1 MTLRSIKLTVSK
13 LAAVAALAVAGFATP
28 ASAAI
33 TSGVKVQSIEQTA
46 AGNVFV
52 HFDANMSGGTCS
64 NRDVLYINGTTTAG
78 RNLLSSVT
86 AALIGNKTVNVNF
99 SSASCVSNT
108 HTMSWIHLIK

>member
-1 MTLRSIKLTVSK
+1 MTIRSIKLTVSK
-13 LAAVAALAVAGFATP
+13 LSAVAAIAVASFAMP

-33 TSGVKVQSIEQTA
+33 TSGIKVRSIEQTVS
-46 AGNVFV
+46 GSVYV

-64 NRDVLYINGTTTAG
+64 NRDALYIDGSTTAG
-78 RNLLSSVT
+78 KNLISTVT

-99 SSASCVSNT
+99 NTTPCFNNT